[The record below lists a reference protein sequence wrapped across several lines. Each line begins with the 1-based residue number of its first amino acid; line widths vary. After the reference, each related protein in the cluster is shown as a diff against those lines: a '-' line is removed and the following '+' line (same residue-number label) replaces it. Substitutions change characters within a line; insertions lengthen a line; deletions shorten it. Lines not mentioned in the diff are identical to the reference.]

1 MEFPRQED
9 WSELPFPTP
18 GDLPDPG
25 IEPMSLASPALA
37 GVFFTTSA
45 TWQAQ
50 IDIPITWMTLRGI
63 LLSERSQSQMLH
75 LYDFSQGQ
83 SCRNSGQMSSLQK
96 LEEVGTQ
103 RVSWR
108 EVFVLSFS
116 PCAMWHPSPSS
127 GIEPATPLTII
138 LM

>member
-1 MEFPRQED
+1 MDFPRQED

-25 IEPMSLASPALA
+25 IEPVSLASPALA

-50 IDIPITWMTLRGI
+50 IDIPVTWMTLRGI
-63 LLSERSQSQMLH
+63 MLSERSQSQTLH
-75 LYDFSQGQ
+75 LYHFSQGQ
-83 SCRNSGQMSSLQK
+83 SCRNSRQMSSLQK

-103 RVSWR
+103 RMLEGGLCSEFFAMCHVAS
-108 EVFVLSFS
+108 ES
-116 PCAMWHPSPSS
+116 P
-127 GIEPATPLTII
+127 IRD
-138 LM
+138 